1 MAHEILPV
9 RSVMHSWGKISALNW
24 FQPGCGASESVR
36 HLVWEC
42 STAVDQWATAGS
54 LQFPYLPVREVL
66 TAQLVLYEASKGGN
80 QTVAHYSRHQRR
92 HMDLQKLAGKEAHA
106 DPPRGCDPDGGRPGR
121 SHKEESPL
129 CPFGRRSRSHTGK
142 GQSGGGGLT
151 LRVRQVGRSSR
162 VGVSSEH
169 HNRIQRDQ
177 ICLGERNESW

>member
-66 TAQLVLYEASKGGN
+66 TAQLVLYEASKGEN

-106 DPPRGCDPDGGRPGR
+106 DPPRGCDPDGCRRQARTQPQRRIASVPIRTKEPEPHGKRSKRRRPDSPGEAGG
-121 SHKEESPL
+121 KE
-129 CPFGRRSRSHTGK
+129 
-142 GQSGGGGLT
+142 QQGGGL
-151 LRVRQVGRSSR
+151 L
-162 VGVSSEH
+162 
-169 HNRIQRDQ
+169 
-177 ICLGERNESW
+177 